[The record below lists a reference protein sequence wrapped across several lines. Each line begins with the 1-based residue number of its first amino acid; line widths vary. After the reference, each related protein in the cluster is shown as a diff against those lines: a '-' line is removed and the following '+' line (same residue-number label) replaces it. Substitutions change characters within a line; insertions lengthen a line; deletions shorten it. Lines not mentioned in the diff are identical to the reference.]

1 MPKSLVHFNHD
12 TRPLKTRL
20 GNPASSTNWASRVF
34 FFYNITCHRLKQWSL
49 IESTRGE
56 PGSKTKCRWDHCL
69 DRWGLVCRRGRIT
82 QAGFQRSCVVV
93 WMYKA
98 LLKTNCRL
106 ASVRPDCLAND
117 MKWNEQ
123 GHIGLD
129 SALDLWLIGHFKLR
143 FFASR
148 IGHPKLEC
156 IALSFLLEWL
166 EWKLGVK
173 GNRLNLKGSGK

>member
-1 MPKSLVHFNHD
+1 MQTFYKQAFKRSRKLVSLDAKRKFVFKNPSKKMPKSLVHFNHD

-82 QAGFQRSCVVV
+82 RAGFQRSCVVV

-117 MKWNEQ
+117 MKWNETRTYWL
-123 GHIGLD
+123 GLGFGFVAD
-129 SALDLWLIGHFKLR
+129 WTF
-143 FFASR
+143 
-148 IGHPKLEC
+148 
-156 IALSFLLEWL
+156 
-166 EWKLGVK
+166 
-173 GNRLNLKGSGK
+173 